1 MRKNGWHYEV
11 WGTSE
16 DPSTWFEQNVTLLDK
31 GIQTPQRQLKRIEVT
46 KEKNVINEEVKKA
59 KELSNRH
66 GQQFYDFF
74 LSQSQQQVSGTNG
87 SQMMQMGGGGAFGGK
102 SL

>member
-46 KEKNVINEEVKKA
+46 KEKNVINIDDGIGVEELHYQMVKLHQNVKKIHQ
-59 KELSNRH
+59 NI
-66 GQQFYDFF
+66 
-74 LSQSQQQVSGTNG
+74 
-87 SQMMQMGGGGAFGGK
+87 
-102 SL
+102 